1 MAYFAQVLRDGE
13 DVRRLARW
21 SEPPAGDPHRDVTG
35 ALHDVSNALTVL
47 LGWVAEARG
56 NRSSRAELDRALAI
70 IEDRARSAR
79 DLARRAIGS
88 QITVEEREQELESV
102 VGDVVE
108 ALSVE
113 AQRARVGFVVDGRA
127 PGVCLP
133 LAADASQVLTNILM
147 NALAWAPPDSRVT
160 IELDASPT
168 GVQVTV
174 RDEGPG
180 VAPGQKDRIF
190 EGASNR
196 EGGAGVGLKHARAVA
211 RAAGGDLDLVSDKGS
226 SGACFRVRWPRS
238 EPPIANA
245 PVSTPR
251 VAVLAGIRVLVVE
264 DDVGVAML
272 LESALGARGATVVV
286 ARTAAELA
294 ERAGE
299 RHDAAL
305 IDLSPIAHDV
315 AGAVDL
321 LRQGSPSVAIVF
333 ISGSSAR
340 LPDEMEEE
348 GVRWVRKPFEI
359 GEIVAALTESRAS
372 TAVPRGSYATS
383 RLPRRRKPL

>member
-1 MAYFAQVLRDGE
+1 M
-13 DVRRLARW
+13 RRLARW
-21 SEPPAGDPHRDVTG
+21 SDPPAGDPHRDVTG
-35 ALHDVSNALTVL
+35 ALHDISNALTVL
-47 LGWVAEARG
+47 LGWVSEARTG
-56 NRSSRAELDRALAI
+56 RASRAELERALAI
-70 IEDRARSAR
+70 IEDRARAAR

-88 QITVEEREQELESV
+88 QVVIEPRDQEVAAV
-102 VGDVVE
+102 VQDVVE

-113 AQRARVGFVVDGRA
+113 AQRARVGLIVDGQC
-127 PGVCLP
+127 PGVYLP

-147 NALAWAPPDSRVT
+147 NALAWAPADSHVT
-160 IELDASPT
+160 IELETTPA
-168 GVQVTV
+168 GVEVTV

-190 EGASNR
+190 DGATTR

-211 RAAGGDLDLVSDKGS
+211 RAAGGDLDLVSDS
-226 SGACFRVRWPRS
+226 SASGACFRVKWPRS
-238 EPPIANA
+238 EPPMAGA
-245 PVSTPR
+245 PVSSPR
-251 VAVLAGIRVLVVE
+251 PAVLAGTRVLVVE

-272 LESALGARGATVVV
+272 LESALGARGAEVVV

-294 ERAGE
+294 ERAGD

-321 LRQGSPSVAIVF
+321 LRRGSPDVAIVF

-340 LPDEMEEE
+340 LPDEVEEE
-348 GVRWVRKPFEI
+348 GVRWIRKPFEV
-359 GEIVAALTESRAS
+359 GEIVDALIETRAAATGTRPVFPGSRS
-372 TAVPRGSYATS
+372 
-383 RLPRRRKPL
+383 PRRRNPV

>member
-1 MAYFAQVLRDGE
+1 
-13 DVRRLARW
+13 VRRLARW

-47 LGWVAEARG
+47 LGWVAEARTG
-56 NRSSRAELDRALAI
+56 RISPVELERALAI

-88 QITVEEREQELESV
+88 QIVVEDRELEV
-102 VGDVVE
+102 EALVGEVIE

-113 AQRARVGFVVDGRA
+113 AQRARVAFVVEGSC
-127 PGVCLP
+127 PGATLP
-133 LAADASQVLTNILM
+133 LAGDASQVLTNILM
-147 NALAWAPPDSRVT
+147 NALAWAPPDSEVRVH
-160 IELDASPT
+160 LAAAPR
-168 GVQVTV
+168 GVEITV

-190 EGASNR
+190 DGASSR

-211 RAAGGDLDLVSDKGS
+211 RAAGGDLDLVIDPS
-226 SGACFRVRWPRS
+226 SPGACFRVRWPKS
-238 EPPIANA
+238 EPILAA

-251 VAVLAGIRVLVVE
+251 ASVLAGTRVLVVE

-272 LESALGARGATVVV
+272 LESALGARGAEVVV

-294 ERAGE
+294 ERASDG
-299 RHDAAL
+299 HDAAL
-305 IDLSPIAHDV
+305 VDLSPIAHDV
-315 AGAVDL
+315 GGAMDV
-321 LRQGSPSVAIVF
+321 LRRGSPDVAIVF
-333 ISGSSAR
+333 ISGSLAR
-340 LPDEMEEE
+340 LPDEIEEE

-359 GEIVAALTESRAS
+359 GEIVAALTETRAA
-372 TAVPRGSYATS
+372 TATARAGYARTS
-383 RLPRRRKPL
+383 RRGDPV

>member
-1 MAYFAQVLRDGE
+1 
-13 DVRRLARW
+13 VRRLARW
-21 SEPPAGDPHRDVTG
+21 SDPPAGDPHRDVTG
-35 ALHDVSNALTVL
+35 ALHDISNALTVL
-47 LGWVAEARG
+47 LGWVSEARTG
-56 NRSSRAELDRALAI
+56 RVSRAELERALAI
-70 IEDRARSAR
+70 IENRARSAR

-88 QITVEEREQELESV
+88 QVVVEQREQEVATV
-102 VGDVVE
+102 VQDVVE

-113 AQRARVGFVVDGRA
+113 AQRARVGFVVDGQC
-127 PGVCLP
+127 PGVYLS

-147 NALAWAPPDSRVT
+147 NALAWAPVDSRVT
-160 IELDASPT
+160 IELESTPA
-168 GVQVTV
+168 GVEVTV

-190 EGASNR
+190 DGATTR

-211 RAAGGDLDLVSDKGS
+211 RAAGGDLDLVSDASS
-226 SGACFRVRWPRS
+226 SGACFRVKWPRS
-238 EPPIANA
+238 EPPLPGA
-245 PVSTPR
+245 PVSSPR
-251 VAVLAGIRVLVVE
+251 PAVLAGTRVLVVE

-272 LESALGARGATVVV
+272 LESALGARGAEVVV

-294 ERAGE
+294 ERAGD

-321 LRQGSPSVAIVF
+321 LRRGSPDVAIVF

-340 LPDEMEEE
+340 LPDEVEEE
-348 GVRWVRKPFEI
+348 GVRWIRKPFEV
-359 GEIVAALTESRAS
+359 GEIVAALIETRAAATGARTPFPGVRS
-372 TAVPRGSYATS
+372 T
-383 RLPRRRKPL
+383 RRSDPV

>member
-1 MAYFAQVLRDGE
+1 MTYFAQVRRDGE

-47 LGWVAEARG
+47 LGWVAEARA
-56 NRSSRAELDRALAI
+56 SRASGADLERALAI

-88 QITVEEREQELESV
+88 QVVIEESEQEVETIV
-102 VGDVVE
+102 ADVVE

-113 AQRARVGFVVDGRA
+113 AQRARVDMVVDGRA
-127 PGVCLP
+127 PGVTLP
-133 LAADASQVLTNILM
+133 LAGDVSQVLTNILM
-147 NALAWAPPDSRVT
+147 NALAWAPPDSQVT
-160 IELDASPT
+160 IALDSTPS
-168 GVQVTV
+168 GVQVMV

-190 EGASNR
+190 DGATSR

-211 RAAGGDLDLVSDKGS
+211 RAAGGDLDLVSDES
-226 SGACFRVRWPRS
+226 STGACFRMRWPTS
-238 EPPIANA
+238 EPMLTGA
-245 PVSTPR
+245 PVSSPR
-251 VAVLAGIRVLVVE
+251 PAVLAGTRVLVVE

-272 LESALGARGATVVV
+272 LESALGARGAAVVV

-294 ERAGE
+294 ERAGDT
-299 RHDAAL
+299 HDAAL

-315 AGAVDL
+315 AGALDM
-321 LRQGSPSVAIVF
+321 LRRGSPGVAIVF

-340 LPDEMEEE
+340 LPDEVEEA
-348 GVRWVRKPFEI
+348 GVRWVRKPFEV
-359 GEIVAALTESRAS
+359 GEIVAAITESRA
-372 TAVPRGSYATS
+372 TARRPS
-383 RLPRRRKPL
+383 RKAQRPPS

>member
-1 MAYFAQVLRDGE
+1 
-13 DVRRLARW
+13 VRRLARW
-21 SEPPAGDPHRDVTG
+21 SDPPAGDPHRDVTG
-35 ALHDVSNALTVL
+35 ALHDISNALTVL
-47 LGWVAEARG
+47 LGWVTEARTG
-56 NRSSRAELDRALAI
+56 RTSRAELDRALAI

-79 DLARRAIGS
+79 NLARRAIGS
-88 QITVEEREQELESV
+88 QVSQDLGEQEVATV
-102 VGDVVE
+102 VADVVE

-113 AQRARVGFVVDGRA
+113 AQRVRVGLVVDGDCS
-127 PGVCLP
+127 GVSLP

-147 NALAWAPPDSRVT
+147 NALAWAPADSQVT
-160 IELDASPT
+160 IGLESTPA
-168 GVQVTV
+168 GVEVTV

-190 EGASNR
+190 DGTTTR

-211 RAAGGDLDLVSDKGS
+211 RAAGGDLDLVSDAAS

-238 EPPIANA
+238 DPPMPGA
-245 PVSTPR
+245 PVSSPR
-251 VAVLAGIRVLVVE
+251 AAVLAGTRVLVVE

-272 LESALGARGATVVV
+272 LESALGARGAEVVV
-286 ARTAAELA
+286 ARTASELA
-294 ERAGE
+294 ERAGD

-321 LRQGSPSVAIVF
+321 LRRGSPDVAIVF

-340 LPDEMEEE
+340 LPDEVEEE
-348 GVRWVRKPFEI
+348 GVRWIRKPFEV
-359 GEIVAALTESRAS
+359 GEIVTALIETRRSSATGIHAAYASSRPPPPNRDP
-372 TAVPRGSYATS
+372 V
-383 RLPRRRKPL
+383 

>member
-1 MAYFAQVLRDGE
+1 
-13 DVRRLARW
+13 VRRLARW
-21 SEPPAGDPHRDVTG
+21 SDPPAGDPHRDVTG
-35 ALHDVSNALTVL
+35 ALHDISNALTVL
-47 LGWVAEARG
+47 LGWVSEARTG
-56 NRSSRAELDRALAI
+56 RTSRAELDRALAI

-88 QITVEEREQELESV
+88 QVTIEQRDQELATV
-102 VGDVVE
+102 VRDVVE

-113 AQRARVGFVVDGRA
+113 AQRARVDLVVEGQC
-127 PGVCLP
+127 PGAYLP

-147 NALAWAPPDSRVT
+147 NALAWAPADSHVT
-160 IELDASPT
+160 IELESTRA
-168 GVQVTV
+168 GVEVTV
-174 RDEGPG
+174 RDQGPG

-190 EGASNR
+190 DGATTR

-211 RAAGGDLDLVSDKGS
+211 RAAGGDLDLVSDATA
-226 SGACFRVRWPRS
+226 SGACFRVKWPRS
-238 EPPIANA
+238 EPPLPGA
-245 PVSTPR
+245 PVSSPR
-251 VAVLAGIRVLVVE
+251 AAVLAGTRVLVVE

-272 LESALGARGATVVV
+272 LESALGARGAEVVV

-294 ERAGE
+294 DRAGD

-321 LRQGSPSVAIVF
+321 LRRGSPDVAIVF

-340 LPDEMEEE
+340 LPDEVEEE
-348 GVRWVRKPFEI
+348 GVRWIRKPFEV
-359 GEIVAALTESRAS
+359 GEIVAALIETRA
-372 TAVPRGSYATS
+372 AATGARAPHPGARS
-383 RLPRRRKPL
+383 QGRRDPV

>member
-1 MAYFAQVLRDGE
+1 
-13 DVRRLARW
+13 
-21 SEPPAGDPHRDVTG
+21 
-35 ALHDVSNALTVL
+35 
-47 LGWVAEARG
+47 
-56 NRSSRAELDRALAI
+56 
-70 IEDRARSAR
+70 
-79 DLARRAIGS
+79 
-88 QITVEEREQELESV
+88 

-113 AQRARVGFVVDGRA
+113 AQRARVDLVVEGRC

-147 NALAWAPPDSRVT
+147 NALAWAPADSQVT
-160 IELDASPT
+160 IELDANAR
-168 GVQVTV
+168 GVEVTV

-190 EGASNR
+190 DGATSR

-211 RAAGGDLDLVSDKGS
+211 RAAGGDLDLVSDPTTH
-226 SGACFRVRWPRS
+226 GACFRVRWPKS
-238 EPPIANA
+238 EPVLAGA

-251 VAVLAGIRVLVVE
+251 TAILSGTRVLVVE

-272 LESALGARGATVVV
+272 LESALGARGAEVIV
-286 ARTAAELA
+286 ARTASELA
-294 ERAGE
+294 ERSVD

-315 AGAVDL
+315 SGAIEQ
-321 LRQGSPSVAIVF
+321 LRRGSPEVAIVF

-340 LPDEMEEE
+340 LPDEVEEE
-348 GVRWVRKPFEI
+348 GVRWIRKPFEI
-359 GEIVAALTESRAS
+359 DEIVAALIETRAESVRDRSAAHAIERA
-372 TAVPRGSYATS
+372 
-383 RLPRRRKPL
+383 LRKRPL